1 MLHRPSENKCLE
13 MLQEVQIK
21 HSKLTILKQYLL
33 QIPVCQY
40 SQALNMTHL
49 AVRYL
54 KNKNIH
60 YNVEDID
67 FSFHRNPES
76 HAKDKAQ
83 YEFTFNKI
91 KERYDIENRMLT
103 AIQNGNS
110 DEALNIFKLMKVSV
124 SGIRRVTDDLLNHK
138 YRGFLVNTLCR
149 KAIEKANV
157 NLLTINDISGKY
169 AAEIDDA
176 NTVEALDRVMEN
188 LIYDYAQA
196 ALKVKSLKY
205 SSNINTV
212 IQHIKINLDAS
223 TLP

>member
-1 MLHRPSENKCLE
+1 

-54 KNKNIH
+54 KNRNIH
-60 YNVEDID
+60 YSVEDID

-103 AIQNGNS
+103 AIQNGNA
-110 DEALNIFKLMKVSV
+110 DEALNLFKLMKVSV

-176 NTVEALDRVMEN
+176 TDIEDLDNVMEN
-188 LIYDYAQA
+188 LIYEYADR
-196 ALKVKSLKY
+196 
-205 SSNINTV
+205 
-212 IQHIKINLDAS
+212 IKG
-223 TLP
+223 